1 MRIKVTVYG
10 KIEYYKDG
18 SVEGLSDMGLGF
30 PLWSSILAVASK
42 TQEIT
47 THFFPL
53 LFLTLKTVSSNS
65 CKSKLIKKKG
75 FDFGVSRSVHSFPK
89 PKWLK
94 ISHVYPYPFDHLFN
108 VGPLIITLSHHS
120 KTFKQT
126 SLCVSKPQSTHS
138 FFFKK
143 KGKQNK

>member
-1 MRIKVTVYG
+1 MGRKSITRMAPLRVCPTQGQASHYG
-10 KIEYYKDG
+10 LVFLPWLPRHRKLQLI
-18 SVEGLSDMGLGF
+18 
-30 PLWSSILAVASK
+30 
-42 TQEIT
+42 
-47 THFFPL
+47 FF
-53 LFLTLKTVSSNS
+53 LFFSLKTVSSNS